1 MRIKLTSEAKKPN
14 ISLTVPS
21 IIVVALDVNVLLT
34 IETHLLSV
42 SKPGDHYY
50 ISSIQKRNWRGLP
63 TKEIKMRSP
72 VLGLNQTFN
81 SITDIKS
88 KGHFFIDKK
97 TYHYF

>member
-1 MRIKLTSEAKKPN
+1 MLIKLTSEAKKPN

-21 IIVVALDVNVLLT
+21 IIVVALDLNVLLT

-63 TKEIKMRSP
+63 TKEIKLRSP
-72 VLGLNQTFN
+72 ALGLNQKLILRTSNLKLVQGKFYKVN
-81 SITDIKS
+81 I
-88 KGHFFIDKK
+88 G
-97 TYHYF
+97 